1 MTKDQNM
8 ITVHY
13 INSMKERFSIE
24 LSIRNP
30 LYSLMELIRDD
41 DHEDWGDCYGRTW
54 CRTCHVSIDRDTRN
68 EIEDDE
74 AHALSLLSNR
84 LDSSRLAC
92 QIVIGQHL
100 DGATLSFL
108 GDY

>member
-68 EIEDDE
+68 EIEGDE

-100 DGATLSFL
+100 DGTTLSFL

>member
-1 MTKDQNM
+1 MTDTKDM

-13 INSMKERFSIE
+13 INSMQEHFTIE
-24 LSIRNP
+24 LSLRNP
-30 LYSLMELIRDD
+30 LYSLMELIREDD
-41 DHEDWGDCYGRTW
+41 YEDWGDCYGRAW
-54 CRTCHVSIDRDTRN
+54 CRTCHVSIDRDTSN

-92 QIVIGQHL
+92 QIVIDRHI
-100 DGATLSFL
+100 DGATLIYR
-108 GDY
+108 GDV